1 LACRGLKLVL
11 SRKIGERIWIGEDIS
26 ITVVRITGGG
36 VRLGI
41 EAPHE
46 LPVVREELKKRLE
59 ELNEKAGADP
69 SVTDSLGS

>member
-1 LACRGLKLVL
+1 MLVL